1 MEEYLE
7 PWREQTAHVEGCVL
21 ADSNRGVSVCQS
33 SPILREVMSEEVVGG
48 QFDGF
53 LWRDQC

>member
-1 MEEYLE
+1 MPEAMTGWWI
-7 PWREQTAHVEGCVL
+7 PSTQTAKLTVIRVWKRLRVGP
-21 ADSNRGVSVCQS
+21 

>member
-1 MEEYLE
+1 MEDYLE
-7 PWREQTAHVEGCVL
+7 CWREQTAPVEGCVL
-21 ADSNRGVSVCQS
+21 VDSNRGVSVCQS

>member
-1 MEEYLE
+1 M
-7 PWREQTAHVEGCVL
+7 CV
-21 ADSNRGVSVCQS
+21 GP
-33 SPILREVMSEEVVGG
+33 SPILGEVMSEEVVGG

>member
-1 MEEYLE
+1 ML
-7 PWREQTAHVEGCVL
+7 V
-21 ADSNRGVSVCQS
+21 DSNRGVSVCQS